1 MRLKAP
7 SALLTIILLMSS
19 PGQAEP
25 AVAEN
30 GPAASIPAAA
40 LIQPAELAAR
50 LRNAA
55 APKPLILQVGF
66 RILYKESHIPG
77 SEYVG
82 PAREEAGLQ
91 LLRNRVAKLARDS
104 AIVIYCGCCPWQHCP
119 NVAAA
124 YDALHAM
131 GFTHV
136 TVLHIANN
144 FNDDWVTQGYPAEHG

>member
-1 MRLKAP
+1 MRVIA
-7 SALLTIILLMSS
+7 SSVLLTIIFLTAS
-19 PGQAEP
+19 PGQAET
-25 AVAEN
+25 AAADD

-50 LRNAA
+50 LRDAA
-55 APKPLILQVGF
+55 APKPVILQVGF

-82 PAREEAGLQ
+82 PAREEAGLH
-91 LLRNRVAKLARDS
+91 LLRGRVAKLARDS
-104 AIVIYCGCCPWQHCP
+104 QIVIYCGCCPWQHCP

-144 FNDDWVTQGYPAEHG
+144 FNDDWVKQGYPAEHG

>member
-1 MRLKAP
+1 MRLKLP
-7 SALLTIILLMSS
+7 SVLLANFFLLTVL
-19 PGQAEP
+19 GQVEP
-25 AVAEN
+25 AVADD

-50 LRNAA
+50 LRDAA
-55 APKPLILQVGF
+55 APKPVILQVGF

-77 SEYVG
+77 SDYVG

-91 LLRNRVAKLARDS
+91 LLRGRVAKLARDS

-131 GFTHV
+131 GFTRV

-144 FNDDWVTQGYPAEHG
+144 FNDDWVKQGYPAEHG

>member
-1 MRLKAP
+1 MRRKA
-7 SALLTIILLMSS
+7 SSVLLQVFSLLTLLAQEGM
-19 PGQAEP
+19 AAADE
-25 AVAEN
+25 

-40 LIQPAELAAR
+40 LVQPAELAAR
-50 LRNAA
+50 LGNAA
-55 APKPLILQVGF
+55 ASKPLILQVGF
-66 RILYKESHIPG
+66 RILYKESHITG

-91 LLRNRVAKLARDS
+91 LLRGRVAKLARDS

-124 YDALHAM
+124 YDALHAL

-136 TVLHIANN
+136 SVLHIANN
-144 FNDDWVTQGYPAEHG
+144 FNDDWVRQGYPAEHG

>member
-1 MRLKAP
+1 MRSKAP
-7 SALLTIILLMSS
+7 SVLLTVISLLTLL
-19 PGQAEP
+19 GQAEP
-25 AVAEN
+25 AVADD

-66 RILYKESHIPG
+66 RILYKESRIPD
-77 SEYVG
+77 SEYLG
-82 PAREEAGLQ
+82 PAGEEAGLK
-91 LLRNRVAKLARDS
+91 LLRGRVAKLARDS

-144 FNDDWVTQGYPAEHG
+144 FNDDWVRQGYPAEHG

>member
-1 MRLKAP
+1 MRLKVP
-7 SALLTIILLMSS
+7 SVLLAVFSLLTVL
-19 PGQAEP
+19 GQAEP
-25 AVAEN
+25 AVADD

-40 LIQPAELAAR
+40 LIQPADLAAR
-50 LRNAA
+50 LRDAA
-55 APKPLILQVGF
+55 APKPVILQVGF

-82 PAREEAGLQ
+82 PAREDAGLQ
-91 LLRNRVAKLARDS
+91 LLRGRVAKLARDS

-131 GFTHV
+131 GFARV

-144 FNDDWVTQGYPAEHG
+144 FNDDWVKQGYPAEHG

>member
-1 MRLKAP
+1 MRLKIP
-7 SALLTIILLMSS
+7 SVLLANFFLLTLL
-19 PGQAEP
+19 GQAEP
-25 AVAEN
+25 AVADD

-40 LIQPAELAAR
+40 LIQPADLAAR
-50 LRNAA
+50 LRDAA
-55 APKPLILQVGF
+55 APKPVILQVGF

-91 LLRNRVAKLARDS
+91 LLRGRVAKLARDS

-144 FNDDWVTQGYPAEHG
+144 FNDDWVKQGYPAEHG